1 MTSVSIHNNN
11 RVDISKRRV
20 VFLLLRIYA
29 GSTSKENLISLRK
42 ILRRES
48 LKRSKKQSIVVILRS
63 LRRIKLLVKTGS
75 ADLKINLIHLLQI
88 EMNFLLAKC
97 F

>member
-20 VFLLLRIYA
+20 GFLLLRIYA

-48 LKRSKKQSIVVILRS
+48 LKRSKKQSIVVLLRS
-63 LRRIKLLVKTGS
+63 LRRIKLLVTTGS
-75 ADLKINLIHLLQI
+75 EDLKINLIKLLQI